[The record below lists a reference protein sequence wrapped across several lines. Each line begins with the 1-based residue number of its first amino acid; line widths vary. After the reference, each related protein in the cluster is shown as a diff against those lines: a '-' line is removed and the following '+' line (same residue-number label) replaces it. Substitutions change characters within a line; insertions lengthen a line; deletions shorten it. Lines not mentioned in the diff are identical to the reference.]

1 MMLLLGAHA
10 GNRANSVDTAF
21 DGVYRRLKRAVA
33 GLVANEALATK
44 RVVMF
49 WQVVVRGARTSDA
62 AWQIRGSY
70 RIEQAACITRGS

>member
-33 GLVANEALATK
+33 GLVANKALATK
-44 RVVMF
+44 RMVMF
-49 WQVVVRGARTSDA
+49 WQVAVHDVQYVGHGL
-62 AWQIRGSY
+62 IN
-70 RIEQAACITRGS
+70 TRYVPH